1 MRTMVPVA
9 AAPVVPDLTPP
20 HAKLALART
29 TLRKVVR
36 KGFIP
41 VHVTC
46 DEACTIDMRAR
57 VAGKLRK
64 RLGGA
69 NIARGKGTGQAGG
82 RTTVK
87 LKLKSKPR
95 RRLRRARSI
104 AFSLTAAL
112 VDAAGNRGAATR
124 KAKLRRRR

>member
-1 MRTMVPVA
+1 
-9 AAPVVPDLTPP
+9 VPDLTPP

-29 TLRKVVR
+29 TLRKAVR

-46 DEACTIDMRAR
+46 DEACTIDLRAR
-57 VAGKLRK
+57 VARKLRK

-69 NIARGKGTGQAGG
+69 NIAHGKSTGQAGH
-82 RTTVK
+82 RTTLR
-87 LKLKSKPR
+87 LKLKRKPR

-104 AFSLTAAL
+104 AFSLNAAL
-112 VDAAGNRGAATR
+112 ADAAGNRGTATR